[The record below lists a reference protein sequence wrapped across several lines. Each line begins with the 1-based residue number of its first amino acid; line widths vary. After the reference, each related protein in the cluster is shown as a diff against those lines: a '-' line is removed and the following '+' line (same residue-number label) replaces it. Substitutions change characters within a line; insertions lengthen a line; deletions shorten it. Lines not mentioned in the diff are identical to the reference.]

1 MYNSVGDSFIFTK
14 SFNRMAH
21 NFMFRAFLDTIIREA
36 MFQGVPIQTTEPA
49 FTSIIG
55 ELKYAHRYPLSRHQ
69 AAAFVIGRRGMGIHK
84 ENILRSFQIVLG
96 QYQTNGR
103 KRYWSAKNYSNWG
116 LWKLLTVLVTTKRF
130 QSLLR
135 RSHRAT
141 PLRPGS
147 EADLISISV
156 KKKLVRGNNDLDS
169 QTFDPG

>member
-1 MYNSVGDSFIFTK
+1 LGVDFNPKVTGLAKISPDGNLLAWK
-14 SFNRMAH
+14 SIKH
-21 NFMFRAFLDTIIREA
+21 
-36 MFQGVPIQTTEPA
+36 P
-49 FTSIIG
+49 
-55 ELKYAHRYPLSRHQ
+55 ELSYLSHEKRQHTLSRVARQIVQQ
-69 AAAFVIGRRGMGIHK
+69 AAAFIIGRRGMGIHK

-116 LWKLLTVLVTTKRF
+116 LWKLLTVLVRTKRF
-130 QSLLR
+130 QSLVR
-135 RSHRAT
+135 RSYRAT